1 MKNRDIYIIRGILEK
16 WSRYKNIN
24 ISYIV
29 YKNIKIA
36 DTLIETF
43 NKLIYNNDIY
53 QLKKKKICEKY
64 SSEIKDNKYII
75 NEDNKKKF
83 NDEMDLLDF
92 NYLKSNEL
100 LNKELKIKFYKIKKE
115 HLPKDISA
123 NELNEISFMI

>member
-53 QLKKKKICEKY
+53 QFKKKKICEKY

>member
-53 QLKKKKICEKY
+53 QLKKKK
-64 SSEIKDNKYII
+64 N
-75 NEDNKKKF
+75 
-83 NDEMDLLDF
+83 M
-92 NYLKSNEL
+92 
-100 LNKELKIKFYKIKKE
+100 
-115 HLPKDISA
+115 
-123 NELNEISFMI
+123 